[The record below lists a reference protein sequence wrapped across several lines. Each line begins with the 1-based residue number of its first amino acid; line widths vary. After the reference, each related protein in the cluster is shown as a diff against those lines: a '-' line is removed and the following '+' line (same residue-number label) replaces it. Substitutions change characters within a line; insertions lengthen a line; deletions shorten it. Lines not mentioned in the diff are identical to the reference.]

1 MAVAPTGNIF
11 KALSF
16 DNVSSR
22 TYGVYITG
30 EAVYNAPQRDV
41 EMISIPGRN
50 GAFALDKGRFEN
62 IEVTYPAGIFAE
74 TEADFAQAVSDFRN
88 YLCSRKG
95 YCRLSDEYN
104 PSEYRMAVY
113 KSGLEVSPAQLRAGE
128 FDITFD
134 CKPQRFL
141 TSGETAIEMV
151 SAGSLVNQITNP
163 TLFDSNPLLAVTGSG
178 TIRISDQ
185 NTSNEYTVVLNN
197 DTVGEIELLPELSYS
212 TRFTSQSSVTFTR
225 SFESVPYALTDNGN
239 TVTIPYFNIAISL
252 RAASNQTIDSMTV
265 SFTSAHA
272 IPNYSR
278 YTTDTVDERTV
289 KATFFYG
296 AQTWT
301 KGAAQS
307 LAEDSVQIV
316 CTVTTTDTSTGTT
329 STSSKTAT
337 FKIRRLFG
345 SSGFISLGL
354 TNITASS
361 MSRAGDFSYGQ
372 ITATSTQNVLGTPTY
387 IDCDIGEAYK
397 IVNGAVISLNRYIEL
412 GSQLPVLVPGVN
424 TVKRSST
431 STPTS
436 ILVTPRWWRV

>member
-30 EAVYNAPQRDV
+30 EAVYNAPERDV

-50 GAFALDKGRFEN
+50 GSFALDKGRFEN
-62 IEVTYPAGIFAE
+62 IEVTYPAGIFADN
-74 TEADFAQAVSDFRN
+74 EANFANAISEFRN
-88 YLCSRKG
+88 FLCSRNG
-95 YCRLSDEYN
+95 YVRLQDEYN
-104 PSEYRMAVY
+104 PNEYRMAVY
-113 KSGLEVSPAQLRAGE
+113 KSGLEVTPAQLKAGE
-128 FDITFD
+128 FEIVFD

-212 TRFTSQSSVTFTR
+212 TQFTSQSSVTFTR